1 MRKRAKK
8 KGHWATEI
16 KNKKK
21 SRIKWGKIRRG
32 GYYFLTVAF
41 FAVAI
46 YAFIFSGFL
55 NIDKIEVRG
64 VKTISAEKII
74 ETINDLMETKRWR
87 IFSKRNYLF
96 FNSDEADKL
105 LREKFKKIGELQIE
119 KVFPDKLNIS
129 INERSALLVLC
140 SVGNCYLV
148 DRQGIAYEKVDLDVS
163 NLKGTKL
170 IKIIDESNKKIQK
183 GENVFVPEF
192 VKFVIAISD
201 EVREETNLRLLNEY
215 RIKSRVSGELIAQ
228 TDRGWDIYF
237 DTKNPLKKS
246 VRMLKLVLNKQ
257 IALKDFNR
265 LEYIDL
271 RLNNKV
277 FYRMQGDAV
286 KEKEDIEKEELKK
299 IEVEESGN
307 DE

>member
-32 GYYFLTVAF
+32 GYYFLAVAF

-46 YAFIFSGFL
+46 YAFIFSDFL

-64 VKTISAEKII
+64 VKTISAEKVI
-74 ETINDLMETKRWR
+74 ETINDLMETRRWR

-96 FNSDEADKL
+96 FNSDEADRL
-105 LREKFKKIGELQIE
+105 LRKKFKKIGKVQIE
-119 KVFPDKLNIS
+119 KTFPNKLNIL
-129 INERSALLVLC
+129 IDERNALLLLC
-140 SVGNCYLV
+140 SAGNCYLV
-148 DRQGIAYEKVDLDVS
+148 DRQGVAYEKVNFDVS
-163 NLKGTKL
+163 DLKGAKL

-183 GENVFVPEF
+183 GEDVFAPEF
-192 VKFVIAISD
+192 VKFVIAMSD
-201 EVREETNLRLLNEY
+201 EIQKETNLRLLNEY

-286 KEKEDIEKEELKK
+286 KEKESVKKEKQLFNNEKEKE
-299 IEVEESGN
+299 
-307 DE
+307 